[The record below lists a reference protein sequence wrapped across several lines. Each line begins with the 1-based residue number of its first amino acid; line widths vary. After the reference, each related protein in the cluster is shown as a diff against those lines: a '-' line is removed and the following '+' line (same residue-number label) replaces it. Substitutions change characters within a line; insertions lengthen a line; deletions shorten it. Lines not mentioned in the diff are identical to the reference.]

1 MTRGRR
7 ILTEDYISSGFGNR
21 LGFGKKACLLIVD
34 AVMAYLDQWSPLY
47 AKVERELAAIG
58 RLLQVAR
65 DQDIARIFTNV
76 RYHPGGKDGG
86 LFYKKIKALKSF
98 DAGNPLAN
106 FPDSIKPWADELV
119 VTKQYASAFFGTSLT
134 STLNA
139 SGYDTVI
146 ICGFTTS
153 GCIRATAL
161 DALQNGFIPVVIKD
175 ACGDRNEQIQ
185 EANLFDLQ
193 AKYADVISEADALK
207 WMENIPV

>member
-1 MTRGRR
+1 M
-7 ILTEDYISSGFGNR
+7 LTEDYLKSGFGNP

-34 AVMAYLDQWSPLY
+34 TVMAYLDPKSPLY
-47 AKVERELAAIG
+47 VKGEDQLKSIKQ
-58 RLLQVAR
+58 LLQVAR
-65 DQDIARIFTNV
+65 NRDIMRIFTNV

-86 LFYKKIKALKSF
+86 LFYKKVAALKSF
-98 DAGNPLAN
+98 DAGNPLGA
-106 FPDSIKPWADELV
+106 FPDSIKPRADELV
-119 VTKQYASAFFGTSLT
+119 VTKQYASGFFGTSLA

-139 SGYDTVI
+139 LGCDTVI

-161 DALQNGFIPVVIKD
+161 DALQNGFIPVVIKE

-185 EANLFDLQ
+185 KANLFDLQ

-207 WMENIPV
+207 WMERPSI